1 MPPAT
6 IKDLNMLKIAYD
18 CELKRPGCVI
28 LQAAMGGS
36 SVAARMF
43 PAESWLVSPTDNL
56 HVYPV
61 TRGQLKALVK
71 MTTAALSESSIKK

>member
-1 MPPAT
+1 M
-6 IKDLNMLKIAYD
+6 KIAYD

-36 SVAARMF
+36 SEAAKMF
-43 PAESWLVSPTDNL
+43 PVESWLISPTDGL

-61 TRGQLKALVK
+61 TRGQLKALIE
-71 MTTAALSESSIKK
+71 MTKTALDESPNNK